1 MGRGVGKWEGG
12 SRDVL
17 LPYIGR
23 VKKVGGLN
31 TMSRVLIFIIANA
44 LLNYLLNIIIYME
57 VEIFNINFFNI
68 LI

>member
-1 MGRGVGKWEGG
+1 MGGGLKGRFTPIYRG
-12 SRDVL
+12 
-17 LPYIGR
+17 

-31 TMSRVLIFIIANA
+31 TMSRLLIFIIANA

-57 VEIFNINFFNI
+57 VEIININFFNI